1 MECKMGGEPGTVNME
16 RNGNERNRERTGTG
30 SIRKKR
36 RHELNVNKLYR
47 QQNGTEHIETSHQLD
62 ETRKR
67 GNWKE
72 TGREGDVNGTKA
84 RRDGKGT
91 DTVRG
96 RERGRERR
104 LDREKNGLEY
114 RVSFASKHEPRAK

>member
-36 RHELNVNKLYR
+36 RHKLNVNKLYR
-47 QQNGTEHIETSHQLD
+47 QQNGTGHIETSHQLD

-72 TGREGDVNGTKA
+72 TGREGDVNWTKA

-96 RERGRERR
+96 RERTGTGWER
-104 LDREKNGLEY
+104 DVNGAGAE
-114 RVSFASKHEPRAK
+114 RDGKGTKRD